1 MQESLGRR
9 RAGGTWHKAG
19 PGRKGVG
26 QVALSQ
32 PPAAQMPSDTKDRGV
47 AHLRS
52 LSHTG
57 KRKAQKT
64 CFAVPEEGE
73 VCQRGLPSEGA
84 RRRALS
90 IKRTKHG
97 RLSSGEKAIKV
108 KPGLRDLGK
117 QCWLP
122 ASADRQHVLT
132 SRRPKYPS
140 PKAGVWQTVRTRSQA
155 SLGAG

>member
-1 MQESLGRR
+1 M
-9 RAGGTWHKAG
+9 
-19 PGRKGVG
+19 G

-32 PPAAQMPSDTKDRGV
+32 PPAAQMPSDTKDGGV

-90 IKRTKHG
+90 IKEQNTEG
-97 RLSSGEKAIKV
+97 CRLVKKPLKSNLGSGTSESSAG
-108 KPGLRDLGK
+108 
-117 QCWLP
+117 
-122 ASADRQHVLT
+122 
-132 SRRPKYPS
+132 SRPP
-140 PKAGVWQTVRTRSQA
+140 QTDSTC
-155 SLGAG
+155 